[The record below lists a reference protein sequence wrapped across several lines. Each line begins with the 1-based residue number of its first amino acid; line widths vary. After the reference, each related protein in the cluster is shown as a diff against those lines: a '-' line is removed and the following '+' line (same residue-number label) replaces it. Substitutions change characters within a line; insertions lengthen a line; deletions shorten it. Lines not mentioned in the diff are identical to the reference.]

1 MLPSDAPP
9 VAGPG
14 APAERRARGRLDASE
29 LAEAAVL
36 ADVTVAL
43 CLLGFLLPFGTVFV
57 AFAVVPMSALAARHR
72 FRAVLAGG
80 VAAAGASLLVAG
92 TGLTA
97 NVAICVLLGGFVGA
111 AVRRGWSRT
120 RSVVVAATCL
130 WPPLAAAA
138 IAVLALLSQSRR
150 LALEQI
156 TNSWRGLA
164 RTLHRL
170 GADRIVHLGNTV
182 VAWLVRWWPIA
193 VAAALLIGVV
203 LGVWVV
209 HSLSA
214 PTLRR
219 IGRRQ
224 PAWRRVSDGRGAPRP
239 VPVRLDHVSARYP
252 GATRDALE
260 GVSLTVDPGELVAVV
275 GPNGSGKSTLTRVLA
290 GWVPTSGRV
299 ERPGLVGLGRDG
311 GTSLVFQRPET
322 QVLGV
327 RVRDD
332 VVWGLPPG
340 HPVDVAELLARVGLE
355 GFAERETSTLSG
367 GELQRLALAAALA
380 RRPALLLSDETTAMI
395 DCAGRRQIV
404 ELLASVAQ
412 GGTAVVHVTH
422 RPEEAARADR
432 RFMLTDGQFDVP
444 ATPCAPVRRP
454 AGPAPSDRCERP
466 VIIELAGVGHV
477 YGEGTPW
484 EHRALSGIDLQLR
497 RGDGVLVVG
506 HNGSGKSTLAWVL
519 AGLIAPSEGTATVH
533 GQPLDRRVGAVA
545 LSFQHARLQL
555 LRDTVRAEVRAASGA
570 DGRRADAALELVG
583 LDPRAFG
590 DRRID
595 ELSGGQQRRVALAG
609 LLAAEPEVLVLDE
622 PFAGLDEPGRA
633 ALADVLARLR
643 SEQGLTLVI
652 VSHDTE
658 GLDGVVDRTV
668 ELEAGRIV
676 GARGAAGPTRHRRQ
690 RELHLFRVVPGDT
703 PVHRLWAG
711 TKLIGLLA
719 IAVALSIQPGWP
731 SVGVAAA
738 LLATGIAVA
747 RIPRG
752 AAPRLPRWFLI
763 GLAIGATLALLAGGS
778 PVVHV
783 GSIRIGLGA
792 LGEWARATSLAAV
805 LLLSAALVSW
815 TTPLASVAPAL
826 RRLGAPFARLRLPVE
841 EWSVSLALAIR
852 CLPLLVDET
861 RTLVAA
867 RRLRPRTRRRRD
879 REALDLLA
887 AELVVAL
894 RRAGELGAAI
904 AARGGLGAIADDA
917 KRPGWRDAVALV
929 VIAGVVVA
937 ILLA

>member
-9 VAGPG
+9 VPQRG
-14 APAERRARGRLDASE
+14 APAEHRARGVLDPTE

-43 CLLGFLLPFGTVFV
+43 CLLGFLLPFGAVFV
-57 AFAVVPMSALAARHR
+57 AFAFVPMAALAARHR
-72 FRAVLAGG
+72 VRATIAGG

-92 TGLTA
+92 TGLTV
-97 NVAICVLLGGFVGA
+97 NVGVCALVGGYVGA
-111 AVRRGWSRT
+111 AVRRGWSRR
-120 RSVVVAATCL
+120 RSVGIAAVCL
-130 WPPLAAAA
+130 WPPLAAVVVGAL
-138 IAVLALLSQSRR
+138 AVLSQSRR

-156 TNSWRGLA
+156 TNSWRGVA
-164 RTLHRL
+164 RTLNRL
-170 GADRIVHLGNTV
+170 GATRLVHAGNTA
-182 VAWLVRWWPIA
+182 VAWLVRWWPLT
-193 VAAALLIGVV
+193 VAALLLIGVV
-203 LGVWVV
+203 VGVWVA

-219 IGRRQ
+219 VGRPP
-224 PAWRRVSDGRGAPRP
+224 PAWRRKPDGRGAPAP
-239 VPVRLDHVSARYP
+239 VPVRLDDVSARYP
-252 GATRDALE
+252 GASRDALA

-290 GWVPTSGRV
+290 GWVPTAGRV
-299 ERPGLVGLGRDG
+299 DRPGPVGLGRDG

-340 HPVDVAELLARVGLE
+340 HPVDVGELLARVGLD
-355 GFAERETSTLSG
+355 GLAERETSTLSG

-380 RRPALLLSDETTAMI
+380 RQPALLLSDETTAMI
-395 DCAGRRQIV
+395 DRTGREQIV

-412 GGTAVVHVTH
+412 TGTAVVHVTH
-422 RPEEAARADR
+422 RVEEAARAGR
-432 RFMLTDGQFDVP
+432 RFTLTDGRLDVP
-444 ATPCAPVRRP
+444 VAPDPPRPLFAPAPLP
-454 AGPAPSDRCERP
+454 AGERP
-466 VIIELAGVGHV
+466 VIVDLEGVGHV
-477 YGEGTPW
+477 YGAGTPW

-497 RGDGVLVVG
+497 RGDGVLIVG
-506 HNGSGKSTLAWVL
+506 HNGSGKSTLAWIL
-519 AGLIAPSEGTATVH
+519 AGLIAPSEGTATVR

-555 LRDTVRAEVRAASGA
+555 LRSTVRADVRAASGA
-570 DGRRADAALELVG
+570 DAARADAALALVG
-583 LDPRAFG
+583 LDPRAVG
-590 DRRID
+590 DRRVD

-622 PFAGLDEPGRA
+622 PFAGLDGPGRA
-633 ALADVLARLR
+633 ALAEVLTRLR
-643 SEQGLTLVI
+643 AERRLTLAI

-658 GLDGVVDRTV
+658 GLAGVVDRTV
-668 ELEAGRIV
+668 ELADGRIV
-676 GARGAAGPTRHRRQ
+676 GARGSSGPTRHRRQ
-690 RELHLFRVVPGDT
+690 RELHLFRVVPGDS

-719 IAVALSIQPGWP
+719 VAVALSVRPAWP

-752 AAPRLPRWFLI
+752 AAPQLPRWFLI
-763 GLAIGATLALLAGGS
+763 GLAIGATLALVAGG
-778 PVVHV
+778 PPIVHIGGIRV
-783 GSIRIGLGA
+783 GFGA

-861 RTLVAA
+861 RTLVAV
-867 RRLRPRTRRRRD
+867 RRLRPRGRRRRD

-917 KRPGWRDAVALV
+917 ERPGWRDALALV